1 MSQSEVVTVRLT
13 PELYK
18 SNYLQWLEET
28 IKCLKT
34 RQLEKVDYE
43 NLIEELEDLA
53 KNEKRRVRSL
63 LEQIVRHLLLYQ
75 YWDVEK
81 PRNANHWAAEIV
93 SFRNQINEDLSAN
106 LRNHLEDSF
115 SIIYSN
121 ALDYV
126 KAKTKLTNL
135 PELCPYSLEQILDKD
150 WLP

>member
-1 MSQSEVVTVRLT
+1 MTAIIDLKT
-13 PELYK
+13 LYK

-28 IKCLKT
+28 IKCLRA
-34 RQLEKVDYE
+34 RQLAEVDYE

-63 LEQIVRHLLLYQ
+63 LEQIIRHLLLCQ
-75 YWDVEK
+75 YWDLEK
-81 PRNANHWAAEIV
+81 PRNANHWSAEII

-106 LRNHLEDSF
+106 LRNHLEDNF
-115 SIIYSN
+115 SIIYAN

-126 KAKTKLTNL
+126 KAKTQLTHL
-135 PELCPYSLEQILDKD
+135 PELCPYTLEQILDKN